1 MRPQFSEPEE
11 GMMGEINMVPFID
24 IMLVLLIVFIITVP
38 VMKHA
43 INVQLPR
50 ATADKEIAEP
60 QTVRLAVAA
69 DGGYFL
75 GGEAVGDEQLI
86 ERLKAEAAREP
97 QPDLHIS
104 GDRDVR
110 YEDWFLNKHRMCR
123 NDRVLQELAV
133 PNLALKPVFSI
144 IVSESRYGT
153 WLCII
158 FTLTP

>member
-69 DGGYFL
+69 DGVAQAMSAAQQAGLTRIGFVTDPE
-75 GGEAVGDEQLI
+75 GVPEA
-86 ERLKAEAAREP
+86 
-97 QPDLHIS
+97 
-104 GDRDVR
+104 
-110 YEDWFLNKHRMCR
+110 
-123 NDRVLQELAV
+123 LA
-133 PNLALKPVFSI
+133 P
-144 IVSESRYGT
+144 
-153 WLCII
+153 
-158 FTLTP
+158 TPAQQ

>member
-75 GGEAVGDEQLI
+75 GGEAVEDEQII

-110 YEDWFLNKHRMCR
+110 YE
-123 NDRVLQELAV
+123 RVAQAMSAAQQAGLTRIGFVTDPEGVPEALA
-133 PNLALKPVFSI
+133 P
-144 IVSESRYGT
+144 
-153 WLCII
+153 
-158 FTLTP
+158 TPAQQ